1 MMNAN
6 WSFYAPF
13 ILKKTIDFW
22 LRLNIFIFDNHSLL
36 RAEIVLNPIM
46 DQTYIFLCFGHFW
59 LHSPILTYFINK
71 TLP

>member
-13 ILKKTIDFW
+13 ILIKTIDFW

-46 DQTYIFLCFGHFW
+46 DQTYIFFVFW
-59 LHSPILTYFINK
+59 ALLVTFTNFNLFHK
-71 TLP
+71 